1 MTVSSEGGARLS
13 GRCAQLATA
22 KAAEAARFLT
32 GDERSHTEAVKLG
45 LNSALQGAR
54 RKCALRRF
62 LFLGRPK
69 SFELD
74 DAPRFEVDKKS
85 GIHDPYEG
93 PTEPDFHRRRRV

>member
-1 MTVSSEGGARLS
+1 MTVSSESGARLS
-13 GRCAQLATA
+13 GRCAQFATA

-32 GDERSHTEAVKLG
+32 GDERSHAETLKLG
-45 LNSALQGAR
+45 PNSALQGAR

-74 DAPRFEVDKKS
+74 DAPGFEVGKKS
-85 GIHDPYEG
+85 GIQGPYEG